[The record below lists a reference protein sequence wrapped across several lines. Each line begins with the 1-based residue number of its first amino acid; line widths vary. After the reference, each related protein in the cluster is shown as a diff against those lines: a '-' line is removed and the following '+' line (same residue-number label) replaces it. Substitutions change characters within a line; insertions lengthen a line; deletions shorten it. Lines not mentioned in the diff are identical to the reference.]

1 MKMPP
6 ADILKINTVEEFVT
20 HFNYPACQH
29 PLISINSLESVNANC
44 SVPEKSI
51 QLNLYCITLKQ
62 GVKGT
67 AKYGWREYDFNKGL
81 INFFAPGQ
89 LFSVDNTLEISNI
102 SGWIL
107 VFHPD
112 FIRKHF
118 LANKISRYDFFSYET
133 NEALHMSDEERIIVE
148 GALRS
153 IQDEYNRMIDNHS
166 QQIILSLLDV
176 LLNYADRFYSRQF
189 KTRHIVESDV
199 LTKVESILNRHFKND
214 SNQLITVNDIA
225 SELSMSVHYLGDL
238 LRNLTGMN
246 TQQHIHQHLIEKA
259 KSLLLTTNLSIN
271 EIAYT
276 LGFDYP
282 QYFNRL
288 FKSKTGQTP
297 LSFRNNN

>member
-1 MKMPP
+1 MNAKE
-6 ADILKINTVEEFVT
+6 ILKINTVEEFT
-20 HFNYPACQH
+20 TYFNYPACQH
-29 PLISINSLESVNANC
+29 PLISISSLASVNANC
-44 SVPEKSI
+44 PMPERSI

-67 AKYGWREYDFNKGL
+67 AKYGWREYDFSKGL

-89 LFSVDNTLEISNI
+89 LFSVDNTIEYSNI

-118 LANKISRYDFFSYET
+118 LAGKISQYDFFSYET
-133 NEALHMSDEERIIVE
+133 NEALHMSDEERVIVE
-148 GALRS
+148 GALQS
-153 IQDEYNRMIDNHS
+153 ISDEYNRMIDNHS

-189 KTRHIVESDV
+189 KTRNIVESDV
-199 LTKVESILNRHFKND
+199 LTKVESILKQHFNNE
-214 SNQLITVNDIA
+214 SNKLITANDIA
-225 SELSMSVHYLGDL
+225 SGLSMSVHYLGDL

-246 TQQHIHQHLIEKA
+246 TQQHIHRHLIEKA
-259 KSLLLTTNLSIN
+259 KSLLLATDLSIN

-297 LSFRNNN
+297 LSFRNSN